1 MVKSEDTKEK
11 NKEEAKPTKA
21 GDSIKEYGSAAIPQS
36 SDDPVYIINIIG
48 EIEGHVMLPPQSKA
62 TKYEHIIPQ
71 LESIEQSKTI
81 KGVVFVLHTMGG
93 DVEAGLAIAEMIRGM
108 SKPSVSLVLGGGHS
122 IGIPLA
128 VSTDFS
134 FITPTSTMTVHPI
147 RMTGLVIGVY
157 QTFEYFQK
165 MQERLTNF
173 VCGNSKISREDFE
186 KLMLNKNE
194 LTTDIGTV
202 LIGRQAVDIG
212 LIDALGGIEDA
223 MLKINEMIGSGKQN
237 AVLYQ

>member
-1 MVKSEDTKEK
+1 MSNSEDTKDK
-11 NKEEAKPTKA
+11 NREEPKPAKA
-21 GDSIKEYGSAAIPQS
+21 GDAIKEYGTANVPQPA
-36 SDDPVYIINIIG
+36 DDPVSVINIIG
-48 EIEGHVMLPPQSKA
+48 EIEGHIMLPPQSKA

-81 KGVVFVLHTMGG
+81 RGVVLVLHTMGG

-108 SKPSVSLVLGGGHS
+108 SKPTVSLVLGGGHS

-128 VSTDFS
+128 VSSDYS

-157 QTFEYFQK
+157 QTFEYFNK

-173 VCGNSKISREDFE
+173 VVDNSKISKEEFE
-186 KLMLNKNE
+186 RLMLNKNE
-194 LTTDIGTV
+194 LTTDIGTI
-202 LIGRQAVDIG
+202 LLGKQAVDIG
-212 LIDALGGIEDA
+212 LIDALGGIADA
-223 MLKINEMIGSGKQN
+223 MHKINEMIAGDRPE